1 MENYKELNG
10 YHFNVATPDAVCEAL
25 SGIDRD
31 TRIRVWYGHPVTG
44 KSFDDIFDTTGYVG
58 RSCGGALRVPL
69 LINNKRSTGGG
80 SILCNC
86 VVKVVETRSKKV
98 IYQHPNF
105 SQSTFT
111 TRDRFVHKD
120 GLTTFAELDTPAQA
134 KRFADFMNG
143 KRMNP

>member
-1 MENYKELNG
+1 MKNYKELNG
-10 YHFNVATPDAVCEAL
+10 YHFNVAAPDAVCEAL

-31 TRIRVWYGHPVTG
+31 TRIRVWYGDPVTG
-44 KSFDDIFDTTGYVG
+44 KSFDEIYDITGYVS
-58 RSCGGALRVPL
+58 RSGGMIKVPL
-69 LINNKRSTGGG
+69 LINNTRSMGGG
-80 SILCNC
+80 AILCSC

-98 IYQHPNF
+98 LYQHPTF
-105 SQSTFT
+105 SQSVFT

-120 GLTTFAELDTPAQA
+120 GLNTFAELRTPEQA